1 MKKIIFSLMA
11 FLTIL
16 ATYSTLTL
24 QTRALSDYQLTT
36 NPLCDTWPSW
46 SPDGTRITYQ
56 AHADSW
62 NRHIWVMNNDGS
74 NKIQLTSGSVV
85 DVYPVFSPDGTEI
98 AFSRW
103 GFRGDRCD
111 LMIMNADGTDV
122 RRVTFSG
129 VPGMIEGTFEEP
141 QWSEDG
147 TKLIFIYRE
156 GTTGNILSQW
166 IGTINVDGSDL
177 QVIGR
182 GESPRFCY
190 GDTRILFHTDGFL
203 DGQER
208 IALMNADGTN
218 VQILTSGPNDVYPDM
233 SSLTHRIIF
242 GRNQDL
248 YIMNEDGSDLKAM
261 TSDGLNN
268 YYPRWAP
275 DEKWIAYS
283 SKKAGNDDIWKMER
297 TRVVDFFL
305 HGGASLDNNSPTAVT
320 AKYKDSPSI
329 KFGGGN
335 PWKEIGTWTAA
346 ASLTDGRLEALSGL
360 DVWLGLKNSDDQGT
374 NFDLRAEVYKDG
386 VLVASDE
393 TYLIK
398 GVTRNPDKAL
408 KVTVFFGS
416 FLPVDFDG
424 TDDML
429 SLKILTRIGT
439 DGNGNFGGGHSS
451 AVGLRLYFDAVIRP
465 AMLAVIIA

>member
-1 MKKIIFSLMA
+1 MKKIVFGMILMMSMLVLSA
-11 FLTIL
+11 F
-16 ATYSTLTL
+16 STLML
-24 QTRALSDYQLTT
+24 QAKASLDYQLTT
-36 NPLCDTWPSW
+36 NPLGDTWPSW

-74 NKIQLTSGSVV
+74 NKIQLTSGSAV
-85 DVYPVFSPDGTEI
+85 DVYPVFSPDGTKI

-111 LMIMNADGTDV
+111 LMIMNADGTDA

-141 QWSEDG
+141 QWSKDG

-190 GDTRILFHTDGFL
+190 GDTRILFHTDWWF

-218 VQILTSGPNDVYPDM
+218 VQILTSGPNDVYPHM

-283 SKKAGNDDIWKMER
+283 SKKAGNDDIWKMEAP
-297 TRVVDFFL
+297 VEAINACVDTDPDTL
-305 HGGASLDNNSPTAVT
+305 NLGSKGNWITAYVELPEGYDVRNIDVSTILLNGTVPVNPSAPTAVGD
-320 AKYKDSPSI
+320 YDGDGVPDLMV
-329 KFGGGN
+329 KFDKAAVSGLILSQGITSGN
-335 PWKEIGTWTAA
+335 VV
-346 ASLTDGRLEALSGL
+346 LTITGRL
-360 DVWLGLKNSDDQGT
+360 
-374 NFDLRAEVYKDG
+374 Y
-386 VLVASDE
+386 
-393 TYLIK
+393 
-398 GVTRNPDKAL
+398 
-408 KVTVFFGS
+408 
-416 FLPVDFDG
+416 DG
-424 TDDML
+424 TIFEGSDTIRVML
-429 SLKILTRIGT
+429 PMPKS
-439 DGNGNFGGGHSS
+439 H
-451 AVGLRLYFDAVIRP
+451 RP
-465 AMLAVIIA
+465 VPI

>member
-1 MKKIIFSLMA
+1 
-11 FLTIL
+11 
-16 ATYSTLTL
+16 
-24 QTRALSDYQLTT
+24 
-36 NPLCDTWPSW
+36 
-46 SPDGTRITYQ
+46 
-56 AHADSW
+56 
-62 NRHIWVMNNDGS
+62 
-74 NKIQLTSGSVV
+74 V
-85 DVYPVFSPDGTEI
+85 DVYPVFSPDGTKI

-111 LMIMNADGTDV
+111 LMIMNADGTDE

-141 QWSEDG
+141 QWSKDG

-166 IGTINVDGSDL
+166 VGTINVDGSDL

-242 GRNQDL
+242 GRNQNL

-283 SKKAGNDDIWKMER
+283 SKKAGAGHDDIWKMEAP
-297 TRVVDFFL
+297 VKVINASVDTDPDTLNLGSKGNWITAYVELPEGYDVANINVSTIMLNGTIPAESKPTSIGDCDGDGVADLMVKFDRDQVIQYI
-305 HGGASLDNNSPTAVT
+305 LDHML
-320 AKYKDSPSI
+320 I
-329 KFGGGN
+329 
-335 PWKEIGTWTAA
+335 
-346 ASLTDGRLEALSGL
+346 DGRFS
-360 DVWLGLKNSDDQGT
+360 
-374 NFDLRAEVYKDG
+374 
-386 VLVASDE
+386 VA
-393 TYLIK
+393 TLTLTGK
-398 GVTRNPDKAL
+398 LN
-408 KVTVFFGS
+408 
-416 FLPVDFDG
+416 DG
-424 TDDML
+424 TLFEGSDT
-429 SLKILTRIGT
+429 IRIIYPVQK
-439 DGNGNFGGGHSS
+439 GGKES
-451 AVGLRLYFDAVIRP
+451 AYSRNRT
-465 AMLAVIIA
+465 